1 MNLEL
6 AIEGLLADFRAHRS
20 VRAKSLLITIFGDTL
35 EPRGDGVWLSSLI
48 RLAKPIGISER
59 LVRTSVYRLT
69 QEKWLARTSLGRRSY
84 YQLTEAG
91 HRQFANAEHRIYG
104 GSNRRWDGQ
113 WRVAIVPPKSISVSA
128 RNQIRKE
135 LKWQGFGTLT
145 ADVLIHP
152 TAELEPVRAMLAH
165 RNLTG
170 KVKVICGNSVGDS
183 ESPSELLN
191 RCFNLDSIE
200 REYDRFNQR
209 LEDLWRATRRE
220 RKNIDGEAA
229 FVGRTLL
236 IHEYR
241 RILLHD
247 PDVPEALLPGNWPG
261 AEARKRCARIYLSLC
276 KAADLWAVS
285 CCEVTGSPLGQPGKD
300 YLKRFNR

>member
-113 WRVAIVPPKSISVSA
+113 WRVVIVPPKSISVSA
-128 RNQIRKE
+128 RNQIKKE

-152 TAELEPVRAMLAH
+152 TADLEPVRAMLAH

-229 FVGRTLL
+229 FIGRTLL

>member
-6 AIEGLLADFRAHRS
+6 AIEDLLADFRAHRS

-113 WRVAIVPPKSISVSA
+113 WRVVIVPPKSISVSA

-300 YLKRFNR
+300 YLRRFNR

>member
-113 WRVAIVPPKSISVSA
+113 WRVVIVPPKSISVSA

-152 TAELEPVRAMLAH
+152 TADLEPVRAMLAH

>member
-6 AIEGLLADFRAHRS
+6 AIEDLLADFRAHRS

-113 WRVAIVPPKSISVSA
+113 WRVVIVPPKSISVSA

-152 TAELEPVRAMLAH
+152 TADLEPVRAMLAH

>member
-6 AIEGLLADFRAHRS
+6 AIEDLLADFRAHRS

-113 WRVAIVPPKSISVSA
+113 WRVVIVPPKSISVSA

-152 TAELEPVRAMLAH
+152 TADLEPVRAMLAH

-229 FVGRTLL
+229 FIGRTLL

-300 YLKRFNR
+300 YLRRFNR

>member
-6 AIEGLLADFRAHRS
+6 AIEDLLADFRAHRS

-113 WRVAIVPPKSISVSA
+113 WRVVIVPPKSISVSA

-152 TAELEPVRAMLAH
+152 TADLEPVRAMLAH

-247 PDVPEALLPGNWPG
+247 PDVPEALLPDNWPG

>member
-113 WRVAIVPPKSISVSA
+113 WRVVIVPPKSISVSA

-300 YLKRFNR
+300 YLRRFNR

>member
-113 WRVAIVPPKSISVSA
+113 WRVVIVPPKSISVSA

-247 PDVPEALLPGNWPG
+247 PDVPEALLPDNWPG

-300 YLKRFNR
+300 YLRRFNR